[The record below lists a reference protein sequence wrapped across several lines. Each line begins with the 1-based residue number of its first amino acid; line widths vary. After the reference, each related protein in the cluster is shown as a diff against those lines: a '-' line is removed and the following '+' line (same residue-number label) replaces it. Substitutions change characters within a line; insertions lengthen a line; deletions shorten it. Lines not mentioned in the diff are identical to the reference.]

1 MPKPPSPPS
10 DDGVATSTLSLA
22 LALLGAAAVV
32 AAIWWTAREE
42 SGVRAAVVEL
52 ALAAGIVLLQIGVVV
67 GVGGGPFDAMSV
79 LYLDLVVGLP
89 LVALALL
96 VGGRVG
102 RRWGLPRLGR
112 IASGVAIAVVV
123 ALPAIGF
130 YATHVE
136 PYRVTLDEVAA
147 PLASVRSG
155 RDPIRIG
162 VLTDLQTTAIGD
174 YERHAVDLLR
184 AAHPDLVLVGGD
196 LFQGT
201 PRQFEANRRALR
213 DLIVSLDAPGG
224 VYVVQGDTDD
234 GPTLDELFAGTPVT
248 YLWNEVVETQVGDRT
263 IRLAGLGLGEGR
275 EGRAALAELAAAP
288 PGTVRLALSHQP
300 DWVLEPHIPG
310 AIDLLV
316 AGHTH
321 GGQIQLPWFGPLLTL
336 TDVPR
341 DVAAGGLHDVGRTP
355 VYVSHGVG
363 HEQQGAPQV
372 RFLAPPSVGLV
383 TLSTVGGE
391 ISP

>member
-1 MPKPPSPPS
+1 M
-10 DDGVATSTLSLA
+10 ATSTLSLA

-52 ALAAGIVLLQIGVVV
+52 ALAAGILLLQIGVVV

-102 RRWGLPRLGR
+102 RRCGLPRLGR

-123 ALPAIGF
+123 ALPAIGL

-155 RDPIRIG
+155 RDPIRVG
-162 VLTDLQTTAIGD
+162 VLTDLQTTAIGG
-174 YERHAVDLLR
+174 YERHAVELLR

-248 YLWNEVVETQVGDRT
+248 YLWNEVLETQVGDRT

-275 EGRAALAELAAAP
+275 EGRAALAELATAP
-288 PGTVRLALSHQP
+288 EGTARLALSHQP
-300 DWVLEPHIPG
+300 DWALEAPPG
-310 AIDLLV
+310 AVDLLV

-355 VYVSHGVG
+355 VYVSPGVG

>member
-1 MPKPPSPPS
+1 MAHLYPVARSRQF
-10 DDGVATSTLSLA
+10 VATSTLSLL
-22 LALLGAAAVV
+22 LALLAVPVFVGGVWATARRHCGVEAAAFELGLAVL
-32 AAIWWTAREE
+32 I
-42 SGVRAAVVEL
+42 GVGQLAVV
-52 ALAAGIVLLQIGVVV
+52 
-67 GVGGGPFDAMSV
+67 GPRRNLDAMSV
-79 LYLDLVVGLP
+79 VYLDRRGRAGP
-89 LVALALL
+89 ARRRPGRPAL
-96 VGGRVG
+96 GP
-102 RRWGLPRLGR
+102 PRLGPDR
-112 IASGVAIAVVV
+112 LDRRGAGARGGCR
-123 ALPAIGF
+123 LIGF

-136 PYRVTLDEVAA
+136 PYAVSVDRAA
-147 PLASVRSG
+147 VPLPAPRAGDDVL
-155 RDPIRIG
+155 RIG

-174 YERHAVDLLR
+174 YERHAVRLLQEER
-184 AAHPDLVLVGGD
+184 PDIVFVCGD

-201 PRQFEANRRALR
+201 PNQFAANRSALR
-213 DLIVSLDAPGG
+213 DLFTVSLDAPGG

-234 GPTLDELFAGTPVT
+234 GPTLDALFEGTPVT
-248 YLWNEVVETQVGDRT
+248 YLWNQVVETQVGDRT
-263 IRLAGLGLGEGR
+263 IRIAGLGLGEGR

-288 PGTVRLALSHQP
+288 PSTVRLALTHQP
-300 DWVLEPHIPG
+300 DWITEVHAPG
-310 AIDLLV
+310 AVDLMV

-321 GGQIQLPWFGPLLTL
+321 GGQIQLPWFGPLMTL